1 MATDKVTAANKR
13 IAAAASADTAAKRL
27 ASGPVGAKMAEMLEI
42 PSFAR
47 GLKPSMLFDLA
58 KDKGVIS
65 KEQQADFTKRVGKD
79 RTALADFNKI
89 VTEAGEPRLA
99 YRGQSPVQ
107 IEMIRAKGLTP
118 ATAANQPERINVIK
132 QTNKIFNEVSA
143 MDAPK
148 DVKEETFLKQM
159 KQAFGEFSNSPIVR
173 SIANK
178 GLMILKFF
186 PQSKF
191 LDALEF
197 IPDSILQEGMGMMDS
212 KPDMVAKGGIMSIND
227 ITGPIGV

>member
-1 MATDKVTAANKR
+1 
-13 IAAAASADTAAKRL
+13 
-27 ASGPVGAKMAEMLEI
+27 
-42 PSFAR
+42 
-47 GLKPSMLFDLA
+47 
-58 KDKGVIS
+58 
-65 KEQQADFTKRVGKD
+65 
-79 RTALADFNKI
+79 
-89 VTEAGEPRLA
+89 
-99 YRGQSPVQ
+99 
-107 IEMIRAKGLTP
+107 
-118 ATAANQPERINVIK
+118 
-132 QTNKIFNEVSA
+132 
-143 MDAPK
+143 
-148 DVKEETFLKQM
+148 M

>member
-1 MATDKVTAANKR
+1 MATDKVTAANRK
-13 IAAAASADTAAKRL
+13 IAAAASRDTARKIAL
-27 ASGPVGAKMAEMLEI
+27 GPVGAKMAEMLEI
-42 PSFAR
+42 PSFAK

-58 KDKGVIS
+58 KDKGIIT

-79 RTALADFNKI
+79 RRALSEFNQI
-89 VTEAGEPRLA
+89 VIDAGEPRLA

-107 IEMIRAKGLTP
+107 IEMIKAKGLTP

-148 DVKEETFLKQM
+148 EVKEETFLKQM

-173 SIANK
+173 LIANK